1 MKLLIIRHAQ
11 SANNANMDARVA
23 DPTITEVGHRQAGRL
38 AESRH
43 LFAEIDRLYVSPM
56 RRTLQTAAPIANSIG
71 LTARVFTGLHEWG
84 GVWEERDGA
93 ISHFPGLGRSEMS
106 EIIPEIELPDDVL
119 EEGWWSGD
127 NDTSTFEA
135 ALALSRQNAHEF
147 LGYIARRYPDETQ
160 IAIVTHGGYGSNL
173 IEAALGLDM
182 HPETARFVLNNTGH
196 ALIELDGRHG
206 LMRWHNRIDHLTHD
220 LITT

>member
-1 MKLLIIRHAQ
+1 
-11 SANNANMDARVA
+11 
-23 DPTITEVGHRQAGRL
+23 
-38 AESRH
+38 
-43 LFAEIDRLYVSPM
+43 M
-56 RRTLQTAAPIANSIG
+56 RRTLQTAAPIANSTG
-71 LTARVFTGLHEWG
+71 LPARVFTGLHEWG

-127 NDTSTFEA
+127 HDTSTFEA
-135 ALALSRQNAHEF
+135 ALALSRQNAYEF
-147 LGYIARRYPDETQ
+147 LEYLEHQYPDETQ

-206 LMRWHNRIDHLTHD
+206 LMHWNNRIDHLTHD